1 MMLYVVAQLLT
12 VAVVAGA
19 SAHLVGD
26 TRKTEALGDL
36 NDKTGNFYNEKAP
49 HDIQISWQT
58 VEEILELTGE
68 LGNVTSKF
76 YIIVSQLC
84 PTLSTDLPIKIECNQ
99 IK

>member
-12 VAVVAGA
+12 VAVVVGA

-26 TRKTEALGDL
+26 NTRKTESLGDL

-84 PTLSTDLPIKIECNQ
+84 PTLSIALPIKM
-99 IK
+99 